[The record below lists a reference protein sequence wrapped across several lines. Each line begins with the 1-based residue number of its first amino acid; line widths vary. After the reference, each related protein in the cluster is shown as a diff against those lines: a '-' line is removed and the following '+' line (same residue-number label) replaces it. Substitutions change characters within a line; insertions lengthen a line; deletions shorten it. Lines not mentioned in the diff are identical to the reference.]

1 MSKNTLFIS
10 VQNIKDRTGLHANVD
25 EKLVL
30 PEIKTAQDMYILPAL
45 GSALYN
51 QLQTA
56 VEVNTYTNEETTLL
70 DDYIADCLVY
80 YVMSELPMG
89 LSYQFYNKGL
99 LRKSGENTEN
109 PSMQDMIDV
118 ANRYR
123 SRAEFYKQRMIKYLK
138 QNNVLYHNYLNF
150 GSGID
155 SIKPDN
161 DGYTVSMWLGDN
173 GCRSFRKIDSTPKQE
188 PTQALRGALHW
199 IRSSYRTYRAQS
211 SSTGQA

>member
-10 VQNIKDRTGLHANVD
+10 VQNIKDRTGFHANVD
-25 EKLVL
+25 VILVL

-56 VEVNTYTNEETTLL
+56 VEGNTYTNEETTLL

-99 LRKSGENTEN
+99 LRKSGDNTEN

-123 SRAEFYKQRMIKYLK
+123 ARAEFYKQRMIKYLK
-138 QNNVLYHNYLNF
+138 QNNVLYPNYLNF

-173 GCRSFRKIDSTPKQE
+173 GCCGDDTKYRKSFEERYQGNI
-188 PTQALRGALHW
+188 GCC
-199 IRSSYRTYRAQS
+199 
-211 SSTGQA
+211 

>member
-10 VQNIKDRTGLHANVD
+10 VQSIKDRTGLHANVD

-51 QLQTA
+51 ELQDAVVANSYTA
-56 VEVNTYTNEETTLL
+56 LQTTLL
-70 DDYIADCLVY
+70 NDYIADCLIY
-80 YVMSELPMG
+80 FVMSELPQG
-89 LSYQFYNKGL
+89 LSFQFYNKGL
-99 LRKSGENTEN
+99 LRKTGENQET

-123 SRAEFYKQRMIKYLK
+123 ARAEFYKQRLIKYLK
-138 QNNVLYHNYLNF
+138 QNNASYPNYLNF

-173 GCRSFRKIDSTPKQE
+173 GCCGDDSRHRKSFEERYQGNI
-188 PTQALRGALHW
+188 GCC
-199 IRSSYRTYRAQS
+199 
-211 SSTGQA
+211 

>member
-10 VQNIKDRTGLHANVD
+10 VQSIKDRTGLHANVD

-51 QLQTA
+51 ELQTA
-56 VEVNTYTNEETTLL
+56 VNSNTYTNLQTTLL
-70 DDYIADCLVY
+70 DDYIVDCLIY
-80 YVMSELPMG
+80 FVMSELPQG
-89 LSYQFYNKGL
+89 LSFQFYNKGL
-99 LRKSGENTEN
+99 LRKSGENQEN

-118 ANRYR
+118 ANRYKA
-123 SRAEFYKQRMIKYLK
+123 RAEFYKQRLIKYLK
-138 QNNVLYHNYLNF
+138 QNNALYPNYLNF

-161 DGYTVSMWLGDN
+161 EGYTVSMYLGDA
-173 GCRSFRKIDSTPKQE
+173 GCYDEYDNKHRKTFEERYQGNI
-188 PTQALRGALHW
+188 GCC
-199 IRSSYRTYRAQS
+199 
-211 SSTGQA
+211 